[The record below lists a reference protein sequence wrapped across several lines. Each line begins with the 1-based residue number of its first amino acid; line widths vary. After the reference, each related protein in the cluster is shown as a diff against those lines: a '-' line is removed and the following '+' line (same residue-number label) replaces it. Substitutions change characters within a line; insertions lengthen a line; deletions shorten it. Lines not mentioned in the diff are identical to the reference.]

1 MQDRVFGVVLFHRVE
16 VGGTFEEV
24 DALAGGVFGADGLA
38 VDALGGEAL
47 GGWVSVGIAWG
58 GGDWNEEDEG
68 GVMSQSFRDGMMKDK
83 VSGILLGIHTLSF
96 SFARNS
102 TNAACTSASPI
113 LPICSFRFPF
123 DTMGWAGR
131 GGGELGIFEMW

>member
-1 MQDRVFGVVLFHRVE
+1 MQDRVVGVVLFHRVE

-47 GGWVSVGIAWG
+47 GGWVSGGIGWDG
-58 GGDWNEEDEG
+58 RCGDWNEEDEG

-83 VSGILLGIHTLSF
+83 VRILLGIHTLSF

-123 DTMGWAGR
+123 ETMGGAGR
-131 GGGELGIFEMW
+131 GGVGNFEMW